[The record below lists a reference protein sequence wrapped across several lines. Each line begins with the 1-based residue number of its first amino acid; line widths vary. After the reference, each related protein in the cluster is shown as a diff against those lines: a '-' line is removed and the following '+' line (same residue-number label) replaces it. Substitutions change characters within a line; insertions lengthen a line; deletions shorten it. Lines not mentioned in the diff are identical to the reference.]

1 VVAGYVWYVRAQELF
16 RVAVRDGKPSLIRGH
31 APTGLLGRFSDALS
45 NVTRGE
51 IRAHKPHV
59 PADSTATRQA
69 PSGGR
74 RLYHQ
79 LVVLDSSAL
88 SLVKTSP
95 LPTRTHFAS
104 DQFCI
109 CVARRSRDS
118 TNISDLTRGMWF

>member
-1 VVAGYVWYVRAQELF
+1 MRSGSSYKHSVIFELEGLVLIAIVVAGYVWYVRAQELF

-69 PSGGR
+69 PSGG
-74 RLYHQ
+74 
-79 LVVLDSSAL
+79 
-88 SLVKTSP
+88 
-95 LPTRTHFAS
+95 
-104 DQFCI
+104 
-109 CVARRSRDS
+109 
-118 TNISDLTRGMWF
+118 